1 MTKLPD
7 NFGEKGSIERRVQRA
22 DVDFSLGFPFTRR
35 RFGKKNKNQR
45 MGQIWRMQ
53 EIKNK

>member
-22 DVDFSLGFPFTRR
+22 DVDSLGFPFTRR
-35 RFGKKNKNQR
+35 RFGKKK
-45 MGQIWRMQ
+45 
-53 EIKNK
+53 